1 MFLGAESGVISGKKL
16 SEFMQEEIFEP
27 LGMSDTAF
35 WLPKEKQSRLAKA
48 YETVCD
54 ENGNRSMKLYT
65 RRQSGSKK

>member
-1 MFLGAESGVISGKKL
+1 
-16 SEFMQEEIFEP
+16 MQEEIFEP

-35 WLPKEKQSRLAKA
+35 WVPKEKQPRLAKA

-65 RRQSGSKK
+65 GDNLAVRNDMDFCGIIMV